1 MPPAEGRS
9 IAASSGR
16 VLVVSA
22 LFASLLAA
30 LLLLWS
36 SANVPQGPLLMAG
49 MLTTVGYGLFT
60 MSTLRLRKSVRR
72 FSAAL
77 RESESRNHRYR
88 SIILNAP
95 DAILM
100 VDGEGL
106 ICACNSKAEQ
116 LFGYSRAEMVGN
128 PVEMLLPG
136 RMHARHRDHRTRFDR
151 EVHSLPMAGRRNV
164 IGMHRDGVEMA
175 LDISLSV
182 ETEAGPA
189 RFIAFVRDM
198 RERESLQQALLR
210 QALSDALTDL
220 PNRTH
225 FMEQLAAAIRNAGDA
240 CVAVILLDLDNFK
253 AINESWGHSQ
263 GDQLLV
269 QVARTI
275 AATMPE
281 QSLLARIGGD
291 EFAILLR
298 GPSAPMR
305 AMEIAQEVLDTFQEP
320 FRLERQNVPSS
331 ASVGVAV
338 FPEDG
343 DDHHVLLRRADLAL
357 FHAKSD
363 GRGCVRPFRPSLE
376 TEVTQKLEL
385 QVLLHEALAGDHFHL
400 HYQPQLSLTNWTVCG
415 FEALLRWRHP
425 TRGDIAPVEFIH
437 VAEASGLIVPIG
449 YWVLD
454 AACRQI
460 AKLLAAGTPMMI
472 AVNLSAHQVRQ
483 EDLVDR
489 VAEALRRHAVPA
501 SLLELELT
509 ESAVV
514 RDYRQVAE
522 TLHRLRRL
530 GVRLAIDDF
539 GTGYSS
545 FAYLKDFPL
554 NKLKIDRSFIVDL
567 EKRNGL
573 PVVQGL
579 VSLAHSMGLTVLAE
593 GVETQ
598 RQQALLEACGCDE
611 LQGWVF
617 SAALP
622 DEELPAFLLQQAT
635 KRCVE

>member
-1 MPPAEGRS
+1 MPRAEGRHIPDS
-9 IAASSGR
+9 RGR
-16 VLVVSA
+16 MLVGSA
-22 LFASLLAA
+22 LLATLLAV

-36 SANVPQGPLLMAG
+36 ATAVPPRPVLMAG
-49 MLTTVGYGLFT
+49 ALMMLGYGLFT
-60 MSTLRLRKSVRR
+60 MNTLRLRKSVRR
-72 FSAAL
+72 FSVAL
-77 RESESRNHRYR
+77 RDSESRNQRYR
-88 SIILNAP
+88 SIIFNAP

-100 VDGEGL
+100 IDEDGL
-106 ICACNSKAEQ
+106 ICACNDKAEQ
-116 LFGYSRAEMVGN
+116 LFGHARADMVGN
-128 PVEMLLPG
+128 PVEMLLPQ
-136 RMHARHRDHRTRFDR
+136 RMHARHRGHRAGFDPR
-151 EVHSLPMAGRRNV
+151 IHSLPMTGRRNIV
-164 IGMHRDGVEMA
+164 GIHRDGSDMA
-175 LDISLSV
+175 LDIALSV
-182 ETEAGPA
+182 EQDADTR

-198 RERESLQQALLR
+198 RERESLQQALLQ
-210 QALSDALTDL
+210 QALRDALTDL
-220 PNRTH
+220 PNRAH
-225 FMEQLAAAIRNAGDA
+225 FIDEIDAAIGNAGDSS
-240 CVAVILLDLDNFK
+240 VAVILLDLDNFK

-275 AATMPE
+275 ARAMPA
-281 QSLLARIGGD
+281 QSFLARIGGD

-298 GPSAPMR
+298 GASAPMQ
-305 AMEIAQEVLDTFQEP
+305 AMEIAHEVLDAFQEP
-320 FRLERQNVPSS
+320 FRLESQSVPSS
-331 ASVGVAV
+331 ASAGVAV
-338 FPEDG
+338 FPDDG
-343 DDHHVLLRRADLAL
+343 DDYHVLLRRADLAL
-357 FHAKSD
+357 FHAKSE
-363 GRGCVRPFRPSLE
+363 GRGCIRRFRTALE
-376 TEVTQKLEL
+376 TDVTQQLEL
-385 QVLLHEALAGDHFHL
+385 QVLLHEALARDQFHL
-400 HYQPQLSLTNWTVCG
+400 HYQPQLSLASRTVCG

-425 TRGDIAPVEFIH
+425 VRGDIAPAEFIH

-449 YWVLD
+449 HWVLD

-460 AKLLAAGTPMMI
+460 ATLLAAGTPMPI

-483 EDLVDR
+483 GDLVDR
-489 VAEALRRHAVPA
+489 VADALRRHAVPA

-514 RDYRQVAE
+514 RDYRQVAR

-554 NKLKIDRSFIVDL
+554 HKLKIDRSFIVDL

-593 GVETQ
+593 GVETE
-598 RQQALLEACGCDE
+598 RQQALLEACGCDQ

-617 SAALP
+617 SADLPEEALP
-622 DEELPAFLLQQAT
+622 DFLGQQA
-635 KRCVE
+635 RRDA